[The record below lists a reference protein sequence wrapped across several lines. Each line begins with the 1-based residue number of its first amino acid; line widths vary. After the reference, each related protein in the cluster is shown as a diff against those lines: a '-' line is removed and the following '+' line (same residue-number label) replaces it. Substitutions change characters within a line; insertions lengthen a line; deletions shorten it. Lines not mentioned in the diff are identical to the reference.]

1 MTPALAAA
9 AVGCPVCRNALPP
22 ENWNLDYETY
32 CPVCRA
38 PVSAVVF
45 PALFR
50 GDTRAFAE
58 VAVQG
63 TEATCFY
70 HATKK
75 AVAPCDQCGRF
86 LCSLCQVE
94 LSGQNWCPSC
104 LESHRSQGKLA
115 TLEKARTMYD
125 NIALVLAMAP
135 ATIVLWFMTIFTAP
149 AALFVIL
156 RYWRKPLSVT
166 PRTKVRFVIAGILA
180 LLELVGLVFL
190 IGAIVMQARRAAV
203 R

>member
-1 MTPALAAA
+1 MTPTAPA
-9 AVGCPVCRNALPP
+9 AVGCPVCLNALPP
-22 ENWNLDYETY
+22 ETWNLDYETY

-38 PVSAVVF
+38 PISTVVF

-50 GDTRAFAE
+50 GENSSHAE

-75 AVAPCDQCGRF
+75 AVAPCDHCGRF
-86 LCSLCQVE
+86 LCSLCHVE

-104 LESHRSQGKLA
+104 LESHRAQGKLT
-115 TLEKARTMYD
+115 TLDKGRTLYD
-125 NIALVLAMAP
+125 NIALVLTLAP
-135 ATIVLWFMTIFTAP
+135 VVTIVFWFMTIFTAP

-166 PRTKVRFVIAGILA
+166 PRTRIRFVISGILA
-180 LLELVGLVFL
+180 ILELVGVVILL
-190 IGAIVMQARRAAV
+190 GAIVVQIRRAA

>member
-1 MTPALAAA
+1 MTPAAAS
-9 AVGCPVCRNALPP
+9 AVGCPVCLNALPP
-22 ENWNLDYETY
+22 ETWNLDYETY
-32 CPVCRA
+32 CPICRA

-50 GDTRAFAE
+50 LDNRSFAE
-58 VAVQG
+58 AAVQG

-70 HATKK
+70 HSTKK
-75 AVAPCDQCGRF
+75 AVAPCDHCGRF

-104 LESHRSQGKLA
+104 LESHRTQGKLA
-115 TLEKARTMYD
+115 TLDSGRTLYD
-125 NIALVLAMAP
+125 NIALALTVAP
-135 ATIVLWFMTIFTAP
+135 VATIVFWFMTIFTAP
-149 AALFVIL
+149 AALFVVL

-166 PRTKVRFVIAGILA
+166 PRTRIRFVIAGVLA
-180 LLELVGLVFL
+180 LLEFVGVILL
-190 IGAIVMQARRAAV
+190 IGVIFMQVRRAA

>member
-1 MTPALAAA
+1 MMPTAAA
-9 AVGCPVCRNALPP
+9 AVGCPVCLNALPP
-22 ENWNLDYETY
+22 ETWNLDYETY

-50 GDTRAFAE
+50 ADNRSHAE

-70 HATKK
+70 HSTKK
-75 AVAPCDQCGRF
+75 AVVPCDHCGRF

-104 LESHRSQGKLA
+104 LESHRTQGKLA
-115 TLEKARTMYD
+115 TLDNSRTLYD
-125 NIALVLAMAP
+125 NIALVLTLAP
-135 ATIVLWFMTIFTAP
+135 VVTIAFWILSIFTAP
-149 AALFVIL
+149 AALFVVL

-166 PRTKVRFVIAGILA
+166 PRTRIRFVIAAVLA
-180 LLELVGLVFL
+180 LLELVGLAFVVGF
-190 IGAIVMQARRAAV
+190 IVMQARRAAI